1 MGFTAFFWVFFV
13 CFLKLPSM
21 NLTASSPLKVRQDT
35 QKETH
40 LPTPGFQVRAVG
52 FRVTVVMTKIWS
64 NHSNHEGS
72 GFCCRQFSQ
81 HSTESENWL
90 FFRYL
95 LALLLCLIHYKMN
108 LELKKM
114 PKTENMFKN
123 CTMPSS
129 HQKVDAE
136 ITLFAFWN
144 FSLVHEKWS
153 EPPLMI
159 VNHQDGLHSRK
170 KIGWN
175 LKISPEVLLFVFF
188 FSSCI
193 KRTYPRHFFVGTFW
207 VDDYFPT
214 FLGGDLVEIFPGRY
228 PYFVGSKNLVVEQPF
243 LLSREKPPLRQ
254 LSATR
259 AGRFGH
265 VASLEVWHDT
275 TDQEPEFALNH
286 GTRRRCCCVFFC
298 F

>member
-1 MGFTAFFWVFFV
+1 
-13 CFLKLPSM
+13 M
-21 NLTASSPLKVRQDT
+21 NLTASSPLRVRQDT

-90 FFRYL
+90 FFKYL

-114 PKTENMFKN
+114 PTTENMFKN

-144 FSLVHEKWS
+144 FSLVREKSS

-170 KIGWN
+170 KIR
-175 LKISPEVLLFVFF
+175 LKPENFPWVLTFRVFFPLLYQANISPALFRGNF
-188 FSSCI
+188 
-193 KRTYPRHFFVGTFW
+193 
-207 VDDYFPT
+207 
-214 FLGGDLVEIFPGRY
+214 
-228 PYFVGSKNLVVEQPF
+228 
-243 LLSREKPPLRQ
+243 LSRCLFPNFSRWGF
-254 LSATR
+254 
-259 AGRFGH
+259 GRDFPWKVSLFCWEQEFG
-265 VASLEVWHDT
+265 SGT
-275 TDQEPEFALNH
+275 TLPFE
-286 GTRRRCCCVFFC
+286 
-298 F
+298 